1 MENLRFFFAGFYC
14 TTSWVS
20 GFRFRWKLTPSCL
33 CLVKTRCT
41 EMLHIAFLLK
51 KFKSFAVLILTF
63 VKNKMTDDDLKDR
76 FKRGQTI
83 IRNALFKPFMNGKF
97 SGLTS
102 HLQLSW
108 ADSLV
113 FSYRYRASLTGER
126 EGMQDTRSLVL
137 LWWTAHSVP
146 PATLII

>member
-1 MENLRFFFAGFYC
+1 MENVRFLYAGFYC
-14 TTSWVS
+14 TSSWVS
-20 GFRFRWKLTPSCL
+20 GFRFRRKVSPSCL
-33 CLVKTRCT
+33 CLVKPRCT
-41 EMLHIAFLLK
+41 ERLHIAFLIK
-51 KFKSFAVLILTF
+51 KFKSFVVLILTS
-63 VKNKMTDDDLKDR
+63 VNNKMTDDELKDH

-83 IRNALFKPFMNGKF
+83 IRNALLKPFMNGKF

-102 HLQLSW
+102 HLQLSGD
-108 ADSLV
+108 DSLL

-126 EGMQDTRSLVL
+126 EGMQDTRRLVL

>member
-1 MENLRFFFAGFYC
+1 
-14 TTSWVS
+14 
-20 GFRFRWKLTPSCL
+20 
-33 CLVKTRCT
+33 
-41 EMLHIAFLLK
+41 MLHIAFLLK

-102 HLQLSW
+102 HLQLS
-108 ADSLV
+108 
-113 FSYRYRASLTGER
+113 
-126 EGMQDTRSLVL
+126 
-137 LWWTAHSVP
+137 
-146 PATLII
+146 